1 MSVLATVRVCLGDDF
16 MVINQAD
23 FDPEVHEL
31 YDAPELHE
39 LYDAPEAG
47 TEDGPEDLGGGW
59 WRVRG
64 EKVQGREAAMALW
77 AGEEE

>member
-16 MVINQAD
+16 MVINQTD

-31 YDAPELHE
+31 YDAPE
-39 LYDAPEAG
+39 AG
-47 TEDGPEDLGGGW
+47 IEDGPEDLGGGW